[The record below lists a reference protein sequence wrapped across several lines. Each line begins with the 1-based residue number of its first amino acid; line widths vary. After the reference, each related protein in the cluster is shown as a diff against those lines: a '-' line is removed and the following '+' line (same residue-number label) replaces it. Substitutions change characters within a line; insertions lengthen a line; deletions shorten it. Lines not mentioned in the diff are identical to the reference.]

1 MPVTENPKSTTRD
14 TEDSTTRHCEEGGQG
29 PTDQATPAATPTG
42 VLTRNAIDTAA
53 LSRTEPEDG
62 ALCVFTGVV
71 RNHNDG
77 KSVLYLEYEG
87 YEEMVVSIFDDI
99 AREAKQRFGVTAVR
113 IVHRLGRMEIGETSV
128 AVAVSSPHRGEAFEA
143 CRFAIDT
150 LKHKAPIWKKE
161 FYADGSSWLE
171 GPGGCAHS

>member
-1 MPVTENPKSTTRD
+1 MPPDENARTVVREP
-14 TEDSTTRHCEEGGQG
+14 
-29 PTDQATPAATPTG
+29 
-42 VLTRNAIDTAA
+42 IDIEA

-87 YEEMVVSIFDDI
+87 YEEMVVSIFVEI
-99 AREAKQRFGVTAVR
+99 AAEARTRFGVSRVR

-171 GPGGCAHS
+171 GPGGCAHP

>member
-1 MPVTENPKSTTRD
+1 MTSENAPVTVVRAP
-14 TEDSTTRHCEEGGQG
+14 
-29 PTDQATPAATPTG
+29 
-42 VLTRNAIDTAA
+42 IDVAA
-53 LSRTEPEDG
+53 LSTSTPEDG

-77 KSVLYLEYEG
+77 KSVLHLEYEG
-87 YEEMVVSIFDDI
+87 YEEMVVSVFEEIE
-99 AREAKQRFGVTAVR
+99 AEAKQRFGVTRVR
-113 IVHRLGRMEIGETSV
+113 IVHRLGRMEIGDTSV
-128 AVAVSSPHRGEAFEA
+128 AVAVSSPHRKEAFEA

-171 GPGGCAHS
+171 GPGGCAHA

>member
-1 MPVTENPKSTTRD
+1 MPPEENARTVVREP
-14 TEDSTTRHCEEGGQG
+14 
-29 PTDQATPAATPTG
+29 
-42 VLTRNAIDTAA
+42 IDIAA
-53 LSRTEPEDG
+53 LSRTGPEDG

-71 RNHNDG
+71 RNHNEG

-87 YEEMVVSIFDDI
+87 YEEMVEAIFAEI
-99 AREAKQRFGVTAVR
+99 AAEARTRFGVSRVK
-113 IVHRLGRMEIGETSV
+113 IVHRLGRMEIGEASV

-161 FYADGSSWLE
+161 FYEDGSSWLE
-171 GPGGCAHS
+171 GPGGCAHP

>member
-1 MPVTENPKSTTRD
+1 MSRGEIARTLIRE
-14 TEDSTTRHCEEGGQG
+14 
-29 PTDQATPAATPTG
+29 
-42 VLTRNAIDTAA
+42 AIDVAA
-53 LSRTEPEDG
+53 LSHAEPEDG

-77 KSVLYLEYEG
+77 KPVLYLEYEG
-87 YEEMVVSIFDDI
+87 YEEMVI
-99 AREAKQRFGVTAVR
+99 AVFEEITRDARQRFGVTRVR

-128 AVAVSSPHRGEAFEA
+128 AVAVSSPHRKEAFEA

-161 FYADGSSWLE
+161 FYADGSEWLE
-171 GPGGCAHS
+171 GPGGCAHP

>member
-1 MPVTENPKSTTRD
+1 MQSPAFEFSSTALD
-14 TEDSTTRHCEEGGQG
+14 
-29 PTDQATPAATPTG
+29 
-42 VLTRNAIDTAA
+42 LAA
-53 LSRTEPEDG
+53 LQQPLHREECGGYASFEG
-62 ALCVFTGVV
+62 WV

-87 YEEMVVSIFDDI
+87 YEEMVVSIFDEI
-99 AREAKQRFGVTAVR
+99 ALEAKARYGVTRVR

-128 AVAVSSPHRGEAFEA
+128 AVAVSSPHRKEAFEA

-171 GPGGCAHS
+171 GPGGCAHP

>member
-1 MPVTENPKSTTRD
+1 MVALKISKSLVR
-14 TEDSTTRHCEEGGQG
+14 E
-29 PTDQATPAATPTG
+29 
-42 VLTRNAIDTAA
+42 AIDVAA
-53 LSRTEPEDG
+53 LSKTEPRDG

-87 YEEMVVSIFDDI
+87 YEEMVVSIFEEI
-99 AREAKQRFGVTAVR
+99 AREAERRFGVTEVR

-128 AVAVSSPHRGEAFEA
+128 AVAVASPHRKEAFDA

-150 LKHKAPIWKKE
+150 LKQQAPIWKKE
-161 FYADGSSWLE
+161 FYSDGSSWLE
-171 GPGGCAHS
+171 GPGGCAHP

>member
-1 MPVTENPKSTTRD
+1 MPAHQTPGTVVRD
-14 TEDSTTRHCEEGGQG
+14 
-29 PTDQATPAATPTG
+29 
-42 VLTRNAIDTAA
+42 AIDVAA
-53 LSRTEPEDG
+53 LSRAEPEDG

-77 KSVLYLEYEG
+77 KSVLYLDYDG
-87 YEEMVVSIFDDI
+87 YEEMVVSIFGEI
-99 AREAKQRFGVTAVR
+99 AEEAKNRYGVTSVR

-128 AVAVSSPHRGEAFEA
+128 AVAVSSHHRGEAFEA
-143 CRFAIDT
+143 CRFAIDA

-171 GPGGCAHS
+171 GPGGCAHP

>member
-1 MPVTENPKSTTRD
+1 MPA
-14 TEDSTTRHCEEGGQG
+14 EDLAKTVVRE
-29 PTDQATPAATPTG
+29 
-42 VLTRNAIDTAA
+42 AIDVAS
-53 LSRTEPEDG
+53 LSITEPEDG

-77 KSVLYLEYEG
+77 KPVRYLEYEG
-87 YEEMVVSIFDDI
+87 YEEMVVSIFDEI
-99 AREAKQRFGVTAVR
+99 AQEAKKRFGVTRVR

-128 AVAVSSPHRGEAFEA
+128 AVAVSSPHRREAFDA

-150 LKHKAPIWKKE
+150 LKHQAPIWKKE

-171 GPGGCAHS
+171 GPGGCAHP

>member
-1 MPVTENPKSTTRD
+1 MPVTKSTTRP
-14 TEDSTTRHCEEGGQG
+14 CEEEGRRPPEREAG
-29 PTDQATPAATPTG
+29 PLGPAATPAG
-42 VLTRNAIDTAA
+42 VLTRSVIDVSA
-53 LSRTEPEDG
+53 LSSAEPEDG
-62 ALCVFTGVV
+62 ALCVFTGLV

-87 YEEMVVSIFDDI
+87 YEEMVVSIFDEI
-99 AREAKQRFGVTAVR
+99 AEEAKTRFGVTRVR

-128 AVAVSSPHRGEAFEA
+128 AVAASSPHRKEAFEA
-143 CRFAIDT
+143 CRFTIDA

-171 GPGGCAHS
+171 GPGGCAHP

>member
-1 MPVTENPKSTTRD
+1 MPA
-14 TEDSTTRHCEEGGQG
+14 EDLAKTVVRE
-29 PTDQATPAATPTG
+29 
-42 VLTRNAIDTAA
+42 AIDVAS
-53 LSRTEPEDG
+53 LSITEPEDG

-77 KSVLYLEYEG
+77 KPVRYLEYEG
-87 YEEMVVSIFDDI
+87 YEEMVVSIFDEI
-99 AREAKQRFGVTAVR
+99 AREAKKRFGVTRVR

-128 AVAVSSPHRGEAFEA
+128 AVAVSSPHRGEAFDA

-150 LKHKAPIWKKE
+150 LKHQAPIWKKE

-171 GPGGCAHS
+171 GPGGCAHP

>member
-1 MPVTENPKSTTRD
+1 MTSEKTPVTVVRAP
-14 TEDSTTRHCEEGGQG
+14 
-29 PTDQATPAATPTG
+29 
-42 VLTRNAIDTAA
+42 IDVAA
-53 LSRTEPEDG
+53 LSTCTPEDG

-77 KSVLYLEYEG
+77 KSVLHLEYEG
-87 YEEMVVSIFDDI
+87 YEEMVVAVFEEIE
-99 AREAKQRFGVTAVR
+99 AEAKQRFGVTRVR
-113 IVHRLGRMEIGETSV
+113 IVHRLGRMEIGDTSV
-128 AVAVSSPHRGEAFEA
+128 AVAVSSPHRKEAFEA

-171 GPGGCAHS
+171 GPGGCAHA

>member
-1 MPVTENPKSTTRD
+1 MPSEETAKTVVRD
-14 TEDSTTRHCEEGGQG
+14 
-29 PTDQATPAATPTG
+29 
-42 VLTRNAIDTAA
+42 AIDVAS

-87 YEEMVVSIFDDI
+87 YEEMVVSIFDEI
-99 AREAKQRFGVTAVR
+99 SAEAKTRFGVTRVR
-113 IVHRLGRMEIGETSV
+113 IVHRLGRMEIGDTSV
-128 AVAVSSPHRGEAFEA
+128 AVAVSSPHRKEAFEA

-171 GPGGCAHS
+171 GPGGCAHP

>member
-1 MPVTENPKSTTRD
+1 MPHLD
-14 TEDSTTRHCEEGGQG
+14 TNETVVRE
-29 PTDQATPAATPTG
+29 
-42 VLTRNAIDTAA
+42 AIDVAS
-53 LSRTEPEDG
+53 LFRVEPEDG

-77 KSVLYLEYEG
+77 KAVLYLEYDG
-87 YEEMVVSIFDDI
+87 YEEMVVSIFEEI
-99 AREAKQRFGVTAVR
+99 AEEAKKRFGVTRVR

-143 CRFAIDT
+143 CRYAIDT
-150 LKHKAPIWKKE
+150 LKHRAPIWKKE

-171 GPGGCAHS
+171 GPGGCAHP

>member
-1 MPVTENPKSTTRD
+1 MPSEETAKTVVRD
-14 TEDSTTRHCEEGGQG
+14 
-29 PTDQATPAATPTG
+29 
-42 VLTRNAIDTAA
+42 AIDVAS

-77 KSVLYLEYEG
+77 KSVRYLEYEG
-87 YEEMVVSIFDDI
+87 YEEMVVSIFDEI
-99 AREAKQRFGVTAVR
+99 SAEAKTRFGVTRVR
-113 IVHRLGRMEIGETSV
+113 IVHRLGRMEIGDTSV
-128 AVAVSSPHRGEAFEA
+128 AVAVSSPHRKEAFEA

-171 GPGGCAHS
+171 GPGECAHP

>member
-1 MPVTENPKSTTRD
+1 MTAADTAKTVVRD
-14 TEDSTTRHCEEGGQG
+14 
-29 PTDQATPAATPTG
+29 P
-42 VLTRNAIDTAA
+42 IDVAA
-53 LSRTEPEDG
+53 LSRTSPEDG

-71 RNHNDG
+71 RNHHEG
-77 KSVLYLEYEG
+77 RAVRYLEYEG
-87 YEEMVVSIFDDI
+87 YEEMMVTIFEEI
-99 AREAKQRFGVTAVR
+99 AEEAKLRFGVTAVR
-113 IVHRLGRMEIGETSV
+113 IVHRLGRLEVGETSV

-171 GPGGCAHS
+171 GPGGCAHP

>member
-1 MPVTENPKSTTRD
+1 MSSRAILAVALAAAVPGACGSD
-14 TEDSTTRHCEEGGQG
+14 AGQAGAG
-29 PTDQATPAATPTG
+29 PDAGATASLAGTVRDQAGMLVDKEIAA
-42 VLTRNAIDTAA
+42 
-53 LSRTEPEDG
+53 
-62 ALCVFTGVV
+62 
-71 RNHNDG
+71 
-77 KSVLYLEYEG
+77 
-87 YEEMVVSIFDDI
+87 
-99 AREAKQRFGVTAVR
+99 EAKRRFGVTRVR

-171 GPGGCAHS
+171 GPGGCAHP

>member
-1 MPVTENPKSTTRD
+1 MPA
-14 TEDSTTRHCEEGGQG
+14 ED
-29 PTDQATPAATPTG
+29 PAKT
-42 VLTRNAIDTAA
+42 VVRQAIDVAS
-53 LSRTEPEDG
+53 LSTTEPEDG

-77 KSVLYLEYEG
+77 KPVRYLEYEG
-87 YEEMVVSIFDDI
+87 YEEMVVSIFDEI
-99 AREAKQRFGVTAVR
+99 AQEAKKRFGVTRVR

-128 AVAVSSPHRGEAFEA
+128 AVAVSSPHRGEAFAA

-150 LKHKAPIWKKE
+150 LKHQAPIWKKE

-171 GPGGCAHS
+171 GPGGCAHP

>member
-1 MPVTENPKSTTRD
+1 MSVELSAKPVVREP
-14 TEDSTTRHCEEGGQG
+14 
-29 PTDQATPAATPTG
+29 
-42 VLTRNAIDTAA
+42 IDVAS
-53 LSRTEPEDG
+53 LSRCEPEDG

-87 YEEMVVSIFDDI
+87 YEEMVVSIFDEI
-99 AREAKQRFGVTAVR
+99 AREAEARFGVTRVR
-113 IVHRLGRMEIGETSV
+113 IIHRLGRMEIGDTSV
-128 AVAVSSPHRGEAFEA
+128 AVAVSSPHRKEAFEA
-143 CRFAIDT
+143 CRYAIDT

-171 GPGGCAHS
+171 GPGGCAHP

>member
-1 MPVTENPKSTTRD
+1 MLGEETIAPSVVRD
-14 TEDSTTRHCEEGGQG
+14 
-29 PTDQATPAATPTG
+29 
-42 VLTRNAIDTAA
+42 AIDVESLLRA
-53 LSRTEPEDG
+53 EPEDG
-62 ALCVFTGVV
+62 ALCLFTGVV

-87 YEEMVVSIFDDI
+87 YEEMVVSIFEEI
-99 AREAKQRFGVTAVR
+99 ARESKERFGATRVR
-113 IVHRLGRMEIGETSV
+113 IVHRLGRMEVGETSV
-128 AVAVSSPHRGEAFEA
+128 AVAVSSPHRREAFEA

-171 GPGGCAHS
+171 GPGGCAHP

>member
-1 MPVTENPKSTTRD
+1 MPALDIAQPLVRE
-14 TEDSTTRHCEEGGQG
+14 
-29 PTDQATPAATPTG
+29 
-42 VLTRNAIDTAA
+42 AIDVVA
-53 LSRTEPEDG
+53 LSQAEPEDG

-77 KSVLYLEYEG
+77 KPVLYLEYEG
-87 YEEMVVSIFDDI
+87 YEEMVITIFDDI
-99 AREAKQRFGVTAVR
+99 TREAKERFGANRVR

-128 AVAVSSPHRGEAFEA
+128 AVVVSSPHRNEAFLA

-171 GPGGCAHS
+171 GPGGCAHP

>member
-1 MPVTENPKSTTRD
+1 MRHI
-14 TEDSTTRHCEEGGQG
+14 EDSTRRHCE
-29 PTDQATPAATPTG
+29 ASPAG
-42 VLTRNAIDTAA
+42 VLTHNAIDVAA
-53 LSRTEPEDG
+53 LSGTEPEDG

-77 KSVLYLEYEG
+77 KSVRYLEYEG
-87 YEEMVVSIFDDI
+87 FEEMVVSIFEEI
-99 AREAKQRFGVTAVR
+99 AAEAKRRFGVTSVR

-128 AVAVSSPHRGEAFEA
+128 AVAVSSPHRKEAFEA

-171 GPGGCAHS
+171 GPGGCAHP

>member
-1 MPVTENPKSTTRD
+1 MSETTVPKAIVRD
-14 TEDSTTRHCEEGGQG
+14 T
-29 PTDQATPAATPTG
+29 
-42 VLTRNAIDTAA
+42 IDVAA
-53 LSRTEPEDG
+53 LSAASPEDG
-62 ALCVFTGVV
+62 ALCVFTGIV

-87 YEEMVVSIFDDI
+87 YEEMVVSIFTEI
-99 AREAKQRFGVTAVR
+99 ETEAREKFGVTSVR
-113 IVHRLGRMEIGETSV
+113 IVHRLGRMEIGDTSV
-128 AVAVSSPHRGEAFEA
+128 AVAVASPHRKEAFEA

-171 GPGGCAHS
+171 GPGGCAHP

>member
-1 MPVTENPKSTTRD
+1 M
-14 TEDSTTRHCEEGGQG
+14 
-29 PTDQATPAATPTG
+29 PAADIAQT
-42 VLTRNAIDTAA
+42 VVREAIDVVA
-53 LSRTEPEDG
+53 LSHAEPEDG

-77 KSVLYLEYEG
+77 KPVLYLEYDG
-87 YEEMVVSIFDDI
+87 YEEMVLTIFDEI
-99 AREAKQRFGVTAVR
+99 AREAKERFGATRVR
-113 IVHRLGRMEIGETSV
+113 IVHRLGRMDIGDTSV
-128 AVAVSSPHRGEAFEA
+128 AVAVSSPHRKEAFEA

-171 GPGGCAHS
+171 GPGGCAHP